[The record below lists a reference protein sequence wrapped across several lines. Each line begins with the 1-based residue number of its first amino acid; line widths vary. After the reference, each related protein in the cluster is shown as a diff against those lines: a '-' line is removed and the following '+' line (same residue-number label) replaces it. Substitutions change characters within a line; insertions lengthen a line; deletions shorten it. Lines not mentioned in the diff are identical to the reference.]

1 MVREGTGYSGT
12 NGPGGPF
19 IPDMDGLGGGTD
31 DGGGDHQ

>member
-19 IPDMDGLGGGTD
+19 IPDTDGPGGGPAVA
-31 DGGGDHQ
+31 